1 MSKSKCKFIDLDSSI
16 IYRNN
21 PVVGMSEVNWRMSVS
36 AVTGLKCSRVINP
49 HSPCSCWGGSSLLT
63 HHNSRPADPVH
74 PEKTKS
80 LLWRNFTFS
89 SVQGQQ
95 PEGETGC
102 RGSDRDKVHKIRE
115 IVSRNNNNYNSFFPG
130 FEACSCRTDA
140 VWVCKLA
147 IIFLLFQKKGSHL
160 LESEDNHVITI
171 IVSTGYKSLS
181 FILHLAVTR

>member
-1 MSKSKCKFIDLDSSI
+1 MLNSSFSSSI
-16 IYRNN
+16 ILSWVS
-21 PVVGMSEVNWRMSVS
+21 PNWRRKVRSTLEPVLVS
-36 AVTGLKCSRVINP
+36 PVWQISPVCHYTDHL
-49 HSPCSCWGGSSLLT
+49 PCSCWGGSSLLT
-63 HHNSRPADPVH
+63 RHNSRPADPVH

-95 PEGETGC
+95 PGGETGC

-115 IVSRNNNNYNSFFPG
+115 IVSRNNNYKSFLPG

-160 LESEDNHVITI
+160 LGSEDNHVITI

>member
-1 MSKSKCKFIDLDSSI
+1 MGKSKLKKKSQKHPWHSATVTSPDSF
-16 IYRNN
+16 N
-21 PVVGMSEVNWRMSVS
+21 
-36 AVTGLKCSRVINP
+36 LCD
-49 HSPCSCWGGSSLLT
+49 HLPCSCWGGSNLQT
-63 HHNSRPADPVH
+63 RHNTRPADPDH

-80 LLWRNFTFS
+80 LLWQNFSFS

-115 IVSRNNNNYNSFFPG
+115 IVSRNNNYNSFFPG
-130 FEACSCRTDA
+130 FGAWTRRTDA
-140 VWVCKLA
+140 VWVCKLEL
-147 IIFLLFQKKGSHL
+147 IFIFFQKKGGHL
-160 LESEDNHVITI
+160 LGSEDNHMITI